1 MNTTALLNE
10 DIIMINAQ
18 HHLQLLN
25 AELLQ
30 VRQALL
36 LRLSESN
43 NLIHHALVAT
53 LHKHNP
59 EQWLE
64 LLQKQLGTEYRDII
78 LRLEQLEAAI
88 CQIDIGQ
95 YGYCCDCEE
104 KIDPQKLLIDP
115 TIQRCSN
122 CESNL

>member
-1 MNTTALLNE
+1 
-10 DIIMINAQ
+10 MINAQ

-25 AELLQ
+25 TELQQ

-36 LRLSESN
+36 LRLSDSN

-53 LHKHNP
+53 LHEHNP

-64 LLQKQLGTEYRDII
+64 LTQKQLGTEYQDII
-78 LRLEQLEAAI
+78 LRLEQLEAAV

-104 KIDPQKLLIDP
+104 KIDPQRLNADP
-115 TIQRCSN
+115 TAQRCGN
-122 CESNL
+122 CESKL

>member
-10 DIIMINAQ
+10 EITMINAQ
-18 HHLQLLN
+18 HQLQLLN
-25 AELLQ
+25 TELQQ
-30 VRQALL
+30 VRQALQA
-36 LRLSESN
+36 RLSNSN
-43 NLIHHALVAT
+43 NLIHHALLVT
-53 LHKHNP
+53 LRNHNP

-64 LLQKQLGTEYRDII
+64 LTQKQLGTEYRDII

-104 KIDPQKLLIDP
+104 KIDSQRLIAEP

-122 CESNL
+122 CEPKS